1 MLQHKRLL
9 ELALKGLE
17 AERLHVDEEIA
28 AIQAQLNSNAAP
40 GTTRVVTASPNE
52 RNVTAQS
59 RPGSHLTPAGRKK
72 LSDLMTKRWAE
83 RRKAAAKK

>member
-28 AIQAQLNSNAAP
+28 AIQAQLNSNAA
-40 GTTRVVTASPNE
+40 
-52 RNVTAQS
+52 
-59 RPGSHLTPAGRKK
+59 L
-72 LSDLMTKRWAE
+72 E
-83 RRKAAAKK
+83 RRVWLPQHQTNAP